1 MEINFIFIISDKH
14 LIVYIRRF
22 PFKILKEKQMKINN
36 KTSQSIGFIGAGN
49 MGLPMLKNLIKQG
62 YEVKVY
68 DINPKITNKLEK
80 DKIKSVNNLRGIAN
94 SNFIISILPDTNDV
108 ENVFNNRTGINS
120 YLKPGTVVIDM
131 STISSK
137 SAIDIGKTLQKIQVD
152 FLDAPVSGGVKGAQ
166 NGNLSIMVGGKKD
179 IFKKSLNILNC
190 FGKNV
195 IYAGKSGMGQIFKM
209 CNQIMVGSH
218 IQAMCE
224 AFALCK
230 SKGGNLNLLR
240 ETLMGGSAN
249 SWMLEN
255 LGNHVI
261 DKNDQ
266 AGFRID
272 LQLKDLR
279 LASEAAFESGV
290 PLPGLS
296 LVQTLYLGS
305 RAHNE
310 GKNGNQSLFK
320 TYDRMT
326 NQK

>member
-36 KTSQSIGFIGAGN
+36 KTSQSIGFVGAGN

-62 YEVKVY
+62 FEVKVY
-68 DINPKITNKLEK
+68 DINPKITKKLEK
-80 DKIKSVNNLRGIAN
+80 DKIKSINNLRGIAN

-179 IFKKSLNILNC
+179 IFKKSINILNC

-272 LQLKDLR
+272 LQLKDFP
-279 LASEAAFESGV
+279 A
-290 PLPGLS
+290 
-296 LVQTLYLGS
+296 
-305 RAHNE
+305 
-310 GKNGNQSLFK
+310 
-320 TYDRMT
+320 
-326 NQK
+326 

>member
-1 MEINFIFIISDKH
+1 
-14 LIVYIRRF
+14 
-22 PFKILKEKQMKINN
+22 MKINN

-68 DINPKITNKLEK
+68 DINPKITKKLEK
-80 DKIKSVNNLRGIAN
+80 DKIKSANNLRGIAN

-108 ENVFNNRTGINS
+108 ENVFNDRTGINS

-137 SAIDIGKTLQKIQVD
+137 SAIEIGKTLQKIQVD

-166 NGNLSIMVGGKKD
+166 NAKLSIMVGGKKD
-179 IFKKSLNILNC
+179 IFKKSINILNC

-224 AFALCK
+224 AFALC
-230 SKGGNLNLLR
+230 
-240 ETLMGGSAN
+240 
-249 SWMLEN
+249 
-255 LGNHVI
+255 
-261 DKNDQ
+261 
-266 AGFRID
+266 
-272 LQLKDLR
+272 
-279 LASEAAFESGV
+279 
-290 PLPGLS
+290 
-296 LVQTLYLGS
+296 
-305 RAHNE
+305 
-310 GKNGNQSLFK
+310 
-320 TYDRMT
+320 
-326 NQK
+326 

>member
-1 MEINFIFIISDKH
+1 
-14 LIVYIRRF
+14 
-22 PFKILKEKQMKINN
+22 MKVKDRTN
-36 KTSQSIGFIGAGN
+36 QSIGFIGAGN

-62 YEVKVY
+62 YDVKVY
-68 DINPKITNKLEK
+68 DINPKITKRLEK
-80 DKIKSVNNLRGIAN
+80 EKIKAVNNLRAIAN
-94 SNFIISILPDTNDV
+94 NNFIISILPETNDV
-108 ENVFNNRTGINS
+108 ESVFNNHTGINS
-120 YLKPGTVVIDM
+120 YLKPGTTVIDM
-131 STISSK
+131 STISSS
-137 SAIDIGKTLQKIQVD
+137 SAIEIGKLLQKLQVE
-152 FLDAPVSGGVKGAQ
+152 FLDAPVSGGVKGAH
-166 NGNLSIMVGGKKD
+166 NADLSIMVGGKKD
-179 IFKKSLNILNC
+179 TFKKSLNVLSC

-195 IYAGKSGMGQIFKM
+195 IYAGKSGMGQVFKM

-240 ETLMGGSAN
+240 ETLIGGSAN

-255 LGNHVI
+255 LGNQVI

-266 AGFRID
+266 PGFRID

-296 LVQTLYLGS
+296 LIQTLYLES
-305 RAHNE
+305 KAHNE

>member
-1 MEINFIFIISDKH
+1 MK
-14 LIVYIRRF
+14 V
-22 PFKILKEKQMKINN
+22 KEKFKS
-36 KTSQSIGFIGAGN
+36 TIGFIGAGN
-49 MGLPMLKNLIKQG
+49 MGLPMIKNLIKKGFQL
-62 YEVKVY
+62 KVY
-68 DINPKITNKLEK
+68 DINPKITKRLEK
-80 DKIKSVNNLRGIAN
+80 DNIKAVNNLRAVA
-94 SNFIISILPDTNDV
+94 SNQFIISILPDTQNV
-108 ENVFNNRTGINS
+108 ESVFNNDTGINS
-120 YLKPGTVVIDM
+120 YLKPGTIVIDM
-131 STISSK
+131 STIASS
-137 SAIDIGKTLQKIQVD
+137 SAIQIGKTLQKMQIE
-152 FLDAPVSGGVKGAQ
+152 FLDAPVSGGVKGAS
-166 NGNLSIMVGGKKD
+166 NANLSIMIGGKKD
-179 IFKKSLNILNC
+179 TYKKSLDVLNSLGENI
-190 FGKNV
+190 
-195 IYAGKSGMGQIFKM
+195 IYAGKLGMGQVFKM

-230 SKGGNLNLLR
+230 SKGGDLKLLK

-255 LGNHVI
+255 LGKDVI
-261 DKNDQ
+261 DKNEN

-272 LQLKDLR
+272 LQLKDLK

-296 LVQTLYLGS
+296 LVLALYLEA

-320 TYDRMT
+320 TYDRMS

>member
-1 MEINFIFIISDKH
+1 
-14 LIVYIRRF
+14 
-22 PFKILKEKQMKINN
+22 
-36 KTSQSIGFIGAGN
+36 
-49 MGLPMLKNLIKQG
+49 
-62 YEVKVY
+62 
-68 DINPKITNKLEK
+68 
-80 DKIKSVNNLRGIAN
+80 
-94 SNFIISILPDTNDV
+94 
-108 ENVFNNRTGINS
+108 
-120 YLKPGTVVIDM
+120 M

-137 SAIDIGKTLQKIQVD
+137 SAIEISKTLQKIQVD

-166 NGNLSIMVGGKKD
+166 NSNLSIMVGGKKD
-179 IFKKSLNILNC
+179 IFKKSINILNC
-190 FGKNV
+190 IGKNL

-230 SKGGNLNLLR
+230 SKGGIVKLLR
-240 ETLMGGSAN
+240 ESLMGGSAN

-290 PLPGLS
+290 PLPRLS
-296 LVQTLYLGS
+296 LVQTLYLES